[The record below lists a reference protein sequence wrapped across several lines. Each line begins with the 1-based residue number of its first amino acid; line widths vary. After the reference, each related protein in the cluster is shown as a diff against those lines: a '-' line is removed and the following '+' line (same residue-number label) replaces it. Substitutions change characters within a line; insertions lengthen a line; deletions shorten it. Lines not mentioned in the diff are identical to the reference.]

1 MASAFWP
8 EHKSVTVDDL
18 IELVTARHGVEEDG
32 LEDDEHL
39 VSAYAGSS
47 RAQLAGVLHKLPFR
61 QLKAGTLLLAHR
73 VITFA
78 GLAKQSAQAAD
89 TRIGMPEPKV
99 VYCLAPAFFSK
110 SMPYCSLPIFS
121 TSCNASLRS
130 SEYARA
136 LRKRAF
142 SAFSLSSSLNG

>member
-18 IELVTARHGVEEDG
+18 IELVTARHRVEEDG